1 MSDAFGVSVSF
12 IDREL
17 SELISAN
24 RLTCKID
31 KVASI
36 IASERIDERNNK
48 YKSALKEGDM
58 LLNRV

>member
-1 MSDAFGVSVSF
+1 MARAFGVSVSF

-36 IASERIDERNNK
+36 IASERIDERNIK
-48 YKSALKEGDM
+48 YKTALKEGD
-58 LLNRV
+58 